1 MSKVQNIKRIIFLK
15 DVLVVALSAY
25 GGPNMHLAL
34 YNKRLVEEKKYLS
47 TEELLEIYSLCQMLP
62 GPSSTQTLVSIGY
75 KFGGPFLAFLTLLV
89 WVLPA
94 AIILSV
100 LALFIGTFDEGLLNY
115 LRFVQPVAIA
125 FVLVAGIKMFSKSVH
140 TKLDYVL
147 AIFAFA
153 LAALARHPL
162 EEYVKTPWIFPFVL
176 LVGGVVSYLFTS
188 RKPQPYEPIKI
199 KIPWRYLV
207 FFLAFFAIAAFF
219 AKLSSDPLVIL
230 FENNYRFGS
239 LVFGGGNVLIPMMY
253 EQFVNYTGTI
263 SSDEFITGIGL
274 VQAVPGPIFTIA
286 SYTGGLAVRGGGV
299 MQQILGS
306 GIGTVGIFLPGALLI
321 FFIYPIWRQIKTH
334 PLVVR
339 ALPGVIAASA
349 GLVIAAAYLMFLP
362 VGLNWIETG
371 NFYYT
376 NLDTLNPINFAEIGI
391 IAITGVFLFTT
402 KIASPWYIVVA
413 LLAGII
419 F

>member
-1 MSKVQNIKRIIFLK
+1 M
-15 DVLVVALSAY
+15 VVALSAY

-94 AIILSV
+94 ATALAVLSF
-100 LALFIGTFDEGLLNY
+100 FIGSFNQDIIDY
-115 LRFVQPVAIA
+115 MRFIQPVAVA
-125 FVLVAGIKMFSKSVH
+125 FVLVAGIKMFRKAVV
-140 TKLDYVL
+140 TKLDYTL
-147 AIFAFA
+147 AIFGFG
-153 LAALARHPL
+153 LAAIARHPL

-188 RKPQPYEPIKI
+188 RKPQPYEPVKVH
-199 KIPWRYLV
+199 IPWRYLV
-207 FFLAFFAIAAFF
+207 FFFAFFVLAAVM
-219 AKLSSDPLVIL
+219 AKINSHPLVIL

-239 LVFGGGNVLIPMMY
+239 LVFGGGNVLVPMML
-253 EQFVNYTGTI
+253 EQFVNHASTI
-263 SSDEFITGIGL
+263 SMDEFNIGIGL
-274 VQAVPGPIFTIA
+274 THAVPGPIFTIA
-286 SYTGGLAVRGGGV
+286 SYTGGLAMRGYGPYY
-299 MQQILGS
+299 MEFAGS
-306 GIGTVGIFLPGALLI
+306 AVGTLGIFLPGALLI
-321 FFIYPIWRQIKTH
+321 FFIYPIWKQIKTH

-362 VGLNWIETG
+362 VGLNWVESG

-376 NLDTLNPINFAEIGI
+376 NLSAIAPVNYAEIGI
-391 IAITGVFLFTT
+391 VIITGIFLYTT
-402 KIASPWYIVVA
+402 KIASPWYILIA
-413 LLAGII
+413 LVAGII